1 MKLSIFQSRAGR
13 LASGLTSLVVAF
25 SFLSFSLPSAAG
37 QAQFTS
43 LGSLFAGGSSF
54 ANGVSADGGAVV
66 GVSNYFDPAN
76 PANDRSVGYIWT
88 ATGGMVDLGRI
99 GPEGATSA
107 AFRVSSGGSVV
118 VGWAENNTGAQEIF
132 RWTPSTG
139 MVGTGL
145 SGFGSV
151 SDDGNV
157 FVANNV
163 DEAARWTEASGAT
176 GLGVPA
182 GFASSSATDVSSDGS
197 VITGNVAMPLSG
209 GGVALVP
216 YRWTAASGIVPF
228 TGYPE
233 TDITN
238 RLAVS
243 PDGTVIVGSLA
254 LRFGPETAFKWT
266 LAGGLEFIPDAG
278 GLDTAALGIAGDN
291 ATIVGFRRAPGGANQ
306 AAIWDASGDMR
317 LLQDVLTADYG
328 LDLTGWTLARAT
340 DISADGRTIV
350 GNGIN
355 PLGFQEAWL
364 VQLPTAVPVPAAVW
378 LFGSGL
384 LGLAGV
390 ARKKKQK

>member
-1 MKLSIFQSRAGR
+1 MLPILLLRAGR
-13 LASGLTSLVVAF
+13 LASGLTSFVAS
-25 SFLSFSLPSAAG
+25 SFLFFSLPSAAE
-37 QAQFTS
+37 QAQFFG
-43 LGSLFAGGSSF
+43 LGHLAAGGSSF
-54 ANGVSADGGAVV
+54 ANGISADGGAVV

-88 ATGGMVDLGRI
+88 ATDGMVDLGRI
-99 GPEGATSA
+99 GPEGAASA
-107 AFRVSSGGSVV
+107 AFKVSSGGGVA
-118 VGWAENNTGAQEIF
+118 VGWAFNNNGDQEIF

-139 MVGTGL
+139 MVGIGL
-145 SGFGSV
+145 TGFGSV

-157 FVANNV
+157 IVANNAG
-163 DEAARWTEASGAT
+163 EAVRWNEATGAT

-182 GFASSSATDVSSDGS
+182 GFTSSSAADVSSDGS
-197 VITGNVAMPLSG
+197 VITGNVAMPLPG
-209 GGVALVP
+209 GGMALVP
-216 YRWTAASGIVPF
+216 YRWTAGDGIVPF
-228 TGYPE
+228 TGYLE

-254 LRFGPETAFKWT
+254 IRFGSETAFKWT
-266 LAGGLEFIPDAG
+266 LSGGLEFIPDAG
-278 GLDTAALGIAGDN
+278 GLDTAALGIASDN
-291 ATIVGFRRAPGGANQ
+291 ATIVGFRRALDGANQ
-306 AAIWDASGDMR
+306 ATIWDATGDMH
-317 LLQDVLTADYG
+317 LLQDVLTTDYG
-328 LDLTGWTLARAT
+328 LDLTGWMLARAT

-384 LGLAGV
+384 LGLIGL
-390 ARKKKQK
+390 ARRNK

>member
-1 MKLSIFQSRAGR
+1 MKLPIFLSGAGR
-13 LASGLTSLVVAF
+13 LVSGLAAS
-25 SFLSFSLPSAAG
+25 SFFLFFSLPSAAE
-37 QAQFTS
+37 QAQFVG
-43 LGSLFAGGSSF
+43 LGHLFAGGSSL

-66 GVSNYFDPAN
+66 GVSIYFDPTN
-76 PANDRSVGYIWT
+76 PTNNRSVGYAWT
-88 ATGGMVDLGRI
+88 ATGGMVNLGRI
-99 GPEGATSA
+99 GPEGAGSA
-107 AFRVSSGGSVV
+107 AFKVANGGGVV
-118 VGWAENNTGAQEIF
+118 VGWAENNSGAQEIF

-139 MVGTGL
+139 MVGIGL

-157 FVANNV
+157 IVANNGN
-163 DEAARWTEASGAT
+163 EAVRWTEVSGAT

-254 LRFGPETAFKWT
+254 LRSGPETAFKWT
-266 LAGGLEFIPDAG
+266 LSGGLEFIPDAG

-306 AAIWDASGDMR
+306 ATIWGATGDMR
-317 LLQDVLTADYG
+317 LLQDVLTTDYG

-350 GNGIN
+350 GSGIN
-355 PLGFQEAWL
+355 PSGFQEAWL
-364 VQLPTAVPVPAAVW
+364 VQLPTAVPAPATVW

-384 LGLAGV
+384 LGLIGF
-390 ARKKKQK
+390 ARSKK